1 MVKTKDA
8 RMRKYLLFQKMN
20 SQLGLSAPRPA
31 CEGRGPPLAA
41 SAAIPSPLG
50 FPLISSSMH
59 TGLTPTRKSHRDS
72 CWQFGCQALTSLGWL
87 RNHVKVMGERKNSQL
102 ILQVYLNLN
111 IIRWLRRYEM
121 KMKRK
126 NNS

>member
-1 MVKTKDA
+1 MTSSPRIGEAMRNIRAYMANIRDA
-8 RMRKYLLFQKMN
+8 
-20 SQLGLSAPRPA
+20 AV
-31 CEGRGPPLAA
+31 
-41 SAAIPSPLG
+41 
-50 FPLISSSMH
+50 H

>member
-1 MVKTKDA
+1 MITEIFSMTVKTFLEIGIFSTILAVRNTFWENDWKA
-8 RMRKYLLFQKMN
+8 LRT
-20 SQLGLSAPRPA
+20 SQCTL
-31 CEGRGPPLAA
+31 
-41 SAAIPSPLG
+41 
-50 FPLISSSMH
+50 H

-72 CWQFGCQALTSLGWL
+72 CWQFGCQALTGLGWL

>member
-1 MVKTKDA
+1 MDLGVLEGQTKGGYFSD
-8 RMRKYLLFQKMN
+8 YIFD
-20 SQLGLSAPRPA
+20 
-31 CEGRGPPLAA
+31 
-41 SAAIPSPLG
+41 PSVNQCNVQVPED
-50 FPLISSSMH
+50 SSLH

-72 CWQFGCQALTSLGWL
+72 CWQFGCQALTSLDWL

>member
-1 MVKTKDA
+1 MVK
-8 RMRKYLLFQKMN
+8 
-20 SQLGLSAPRPA
+20 
-31 CEGRGPPLAA
+31 
-41 SAAIPSPLG
+41 
-50 FPLISSSMH
+50 SSKTFEREEKCKCTMH